1 MFLKIRG
8 VFVKFNSYYLS
19 KYSVIISCRYYN
31 SIFEKQLL
39 ESTEID
45 PTEIFEMKAQ
55 QEVDGD
61 SKELYMKMDQEI
73 LELFSGDEDDEN
85 KLLKLSSQM
94 TPLAGFDGVFKKLG
108 QPGEGALPPEDSIVT
123 IHYNGY
129 IQDEM
134 TYEIKSFDSS
144 FLRGKPKSFM

>member
-1 MFLKIRG
+1 
-8 VFVKFNSYYLS
+8 
-19 KYSVIISCRYYN
+19 
-31 SIFEKQLL
+31 
-39 ESTEID
+39 
-45 PTEIFEMKAQ
+45 MKAQ

-129 IQDEM
+129 IQDEI
-134 TYEIKSFDSS
+134 TNEIKSFDSS